1 MDLVPDIIKYL
12 TIINYL
18 ITCKHSKTRMEQ
30 FNNKNKF
37 IRGKQMKKSISARIK
52 GELREKINKEA
63 EEKNCSVSELI
74 RQKIIF
80 AYEQE
85 EKEKTIIDLKKIEG
99 DIKFL
104 INLLIMN
111 SSFIAED
118 IRQEKGV
125 DSWVEIFNNAKEILD
140 NYKKTG
146 RLAI

>member
-1 MDLVPDIIKYL
+1 
-12 TIINYL
+12 
-18 ITCKHSKTRMEQ
+18 MEQ
-30 FNNKNKF
+30 YNNKNKF

-63 EEKNCSVSELI
+63 AEKNCSVSELI

-85 EKEKTIIDLKKIEG
+85 EKEKTTIILEKMEG
-99 DIKFL
+99 NIKSL

-111 SSFIAED
+111 SAFIAEY

-125 DSWVEIFNNAKEILD
+125 NSWMEIFNNAKEILD

-146 RLAI
+146 KLAM

>member
-1 MDLVPDIIKYL
+1 LGK
-12 TIINYL
+12 
-18 ITCKHSKTRMEQ
+18 
-30 FNNKNKF
+30 NNCRPWFFRNTYGKRKN
-37 IRGKQMKKSISARIK
+37 Q
-52 GELREKINKEA
+52 
-63 EEKNCSVSELI
+63 
-74 RQKIIF
+74 
-80 AYEQE
+80 
-85 EKEKTIIDLKKIEG
+85 KTIIDLQKMEG

-118 IRQEKGV
+118 IRQEKGM

>member
-1 MDLVPDIIKYL
+1 
-12 TIINYL
+12 
-18 ITCKHSKTRMEQ
+18 MEQ

-63 EEKNCSVSELI
+63 AEKNCSVSELI
-74 RQKIIF
+74 QQKIIF

-85 EKEKTIIDLKKIEG
+85 DKEKTIMDLQKMDG
-99 DIKFL
+99 NIKSL

-111 SSFIAED
+111 SAFIAEY

-125 DSWVEIFNNAKEILD
+125 DSWMEIFNNAKEILD

-146 RLAI
+146 KLAM

>member
-1 MDLVPDIIKYL
+1 
-12 TIINYL
+12 
-18 ITCKHSKTRMEQ
+18 MEQ

-37 IRGKQMKKSISARIK
+37 IRGKQMEKSIATRIK

-63 EEKNCSVSELI
+63 AEKNCSVSELI

-85 EKEKTIIDLKKIEG
+85 DKEKTIIDLGKMDG
-99 DIKFL
+99 NIKSL

-111 SSFIAED
+111 SAFIAEY

-125 DSWVEIFNNAKEILD
+125 DSWMEIFNNAKENLD

-146 RLAI
+146 KLAI

>member
-1 MDLVPDIIKYL
+1 
-12 TIINYL
+12 
-18 ITCKHSKTRMEQ
+18 
-30 FNNKNKF
+30 
-37 IRGKQMKKSISARIK
+37 MKKSIAARIK

-63 EEKNCSVSELI
+63 AEKNCSVSELI

-85 EKEKTIIDLKKIEG
+85 DKEKTIIDLEKMDG
-99 DIKFL
+99 NIKSL

-111 SSFIAED
+111 SAFIAEY

-125 DSWVEIFNNAKEILD
+125 DSWMEIFNNAKEILD

-146 RLAI
+146 KLAM